1 MFQVAPKLLALVLKL
16 KAAVKD
22 PPGAAMH
29 VFQLALAALSEIAGP
44 QAFALNPAVQLLVSV
59 MILCAAML
67 VNAAMAQ
74 TGKCEQ
80 LAIELFF
87 ALALAVPIGTA
98 EHVLDEA
105 PGFMRKWVFQ
115 LSHGTGRALGDDK
128 QG

>member
-1 MFQVAPKLLALVLKL
+1 MFQVAPKLLALILKL

-29 VFQLALAALSEIAGP
+29 VFLLALAALSEIAGP

-59 MILCAAML
+59 ILCAAML

-98 EHVLDEA
+98 EHVLD
-105 PGFMRKWVFQ
+105 
-115 LSHGTGRALGDDK
+115 
-128 QG
+128 